1 MNAIEEVF
9 KIARAQT
16 LIALCGTVP
25 GYWFTVLTID
35 RIGRFSIQS
44 MGFFFMTVFMLALA
58 IPYHYWTLP
67 GDTILMFTFPIL
79 LIASLGCVYLYL
91 GKKYGA
97 SESNHGRRLA
107 SWSRTVLVKGPLG
120 IVSWTE
126 LAFLVMFLALLIWS
140 FSTYVHLGFETIT
153 PQSASEQGLQ
163 VWEDK
168 LTTVALSLALVGNV
182 CLAFL
187 FFPVIRG
194 SSVLLP
200 LFGITSEASIK
211 YHIWLGH
218 TVMTIFTT
226 HGLCFIIK
234 WAALNRM
241 WEMLTWDKVGVANAA
256 GELALL
262 SGLTM
267 WATTFPRIRRKM
279 FELFFYTHHLYIIF
293 IFFFILHVGIS
304 YACMMLPGFYL
315 FLVDRYLRFLQSRQ
329 RVRLISA
336 RVLPC
341 ETVELNFSKSPG
353 LSYSPMSIM
362 FINMPSISKL
372 QWHPFTVTSNSNM
385 DQDKLSVVV
394 KSEGSWTK
402 KLYQTLSCPS
412 PVDHL
417 EVSIEG
423 PYGPASTTL
432 MRHDMLVM
440 VCGGSG
446 ITPFISIIRE
456 LIFKTTLGFKSPR
469 VLLVCSFKNSSSL
482 TMLDLLLPM
491 SNTLS
496 DISSLQIQIEA
507 YVTREEE
514 PISNHW
520 DQLKTHYFKPNVTDV
535 PISSI
540 LGPNSWLWLGLI
552 ISSSFIIFLI
562 FLGLLTHYYIYPIDQ
577 NNNIYPYSTRALL
590 NMLLLCIC
598 IAITGSAAFLWNKK
612 QRVLEV
618 KQIQNEDA
626 PTPKMTSPYS
636 LSYNTDRELES
647 FPHQSLVDATKVHY
661 GKRPNLKKI
670 LLECEGSSVEVMAA
684 GPKKLRQEAKKKPAE
699 EKKMVAEK
707 SPAEKKPKAEKR
719 IPKEGASGDK
729 KKKRGRRAPR

>member
-1 MNAIEEVF
+1 MMPTNTYNTWMIVIQANVDS
-9 KIARAQT
+9 T
-16 LIALCGTVP
+16 T
-25 GYWFTVLTID
+25 Y
-35 RIGRFSIQS
+35 FSPQ
-44 MGFFFMTVFMLALA
+44 
-58 IPYHYWTLP
+58 
-67 GDTILMFTFPIL
+67 GDTIIMFTFPVL
-79 LIASLGCVYLYL
+79 FIASLGCVYLYL

-97 SESNHGRRLA
+97 SESNHGWRLA

-120 IVSWTE
+120 IVSWAE
-126 LAFLVMFLALLIWS
+126 LAFLFMFIALLICS

-163 VWEDK
+163 VWENK
-168 LTTVALSLALVGNV
+168 LTIVALSLALVGNV

-218 TVMTIFTT
+218 TVMTIFTA

-256 GELALL
+256 GQLALL
-262 SGLTM
+262 SGLVM

-279 FELFFYTHHLYIIF
+279 FELFFYTHHLYVLF
-293 IFFFILHVGIS
+293 VFFFILHVGII
-304 YACMMLPGFYL
+304 YACMMLQGCYL
-315 FLVDRYLRFLQSRQ
+315 FLVDRYLQFLQSRQ
-329 RVRLISA
+329 CVRLISA

-341 ETVELNFSKSPG
+341 ETVELNFSQSPG
-353 LSYSPMSIM
+353 KRGWTSLSS
-362 FINMPSISKL
+362 
-372 QWHPFTVTSNSNM
+372 Q
-385 DQDKLSVVV
+385 
-394 KSEGSWTK
+394 
-402 KLYQTLSCPS
+402 
-412 PVDHL
+412 
-417 EVSIEG
+417 
-423 PYGPASTTL
+423 
-432 MRHDMLVM
+432 
-440 VCGGSG
+440 
-446 ITPFISIIRE
+446 
-456 LIFKTTLGFKSPR
+456 LGFKFPR
-469 VLLVCSFKNSSSL
+469 VLLVCSFKNSFSL
-482 TMLDLLLPM
+482 MMLDLLLPM

-507 YVTREEE
+507 YVTIEEE
-514 PISNHW
+514 PISNHQ
-520 DQLKTHYFKPNVTDV
+520 DQLKTLCFKPNFTDV

-562 FLGLLTHYYIYPIDQ
+562 CLGLLTSYYIYPIDQ
-577 NNNIYPYSTRALL
+577 NNNIYPYYSRTLL

-598 IAITGSAAFLWNKK
+598 IAITGSVAFLWNKK
-612 QRVLEV
+612 QRALEV

-636 LSYNTDRELES
+636 LSYNADCELES
-647 FPHQSLVDATKVHY
+647 FPHQLLVDATKVHY

-670 LLECEGSSVEVMAA
+670 LLECEGSNVEVMAA
-684 GPKKLRQEAKKKPAE
+684 GPKKLRQEVATICAFGLAE
-699 EKKMVAEK
+699 NLHFE
-707 SPAEKKPKAEKR
+707 S
-719 IPKEGASGDK
+719 ISFT
-729 KKKRGRRAPR
+729 